1 MLPVGGVQ
9 SNEFGFD
16 EDVIISKFGN
26 GGLLDLSL
34 SGLLNDNCVVLGHFE
49 VDLLDEG
56 KKGKEF

>member
-1 MLPVGGVQ
+1 
-9 SNEFGFD
+9 
-16 EDVIISKFGN
+16 
-26 GGLLDLSL
+26 LDLSL